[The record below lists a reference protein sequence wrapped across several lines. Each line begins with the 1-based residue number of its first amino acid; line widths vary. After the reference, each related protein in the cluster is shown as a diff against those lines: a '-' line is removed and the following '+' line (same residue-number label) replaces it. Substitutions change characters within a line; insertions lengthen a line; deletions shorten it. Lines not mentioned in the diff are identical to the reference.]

1 MKPAELWS
9 GLLQDASVV
18 THLPP
23 ANITMLQI
31 TDLKCSDESCIY
43 SALSY
48 VKHHATLLNIS
59 IAYITFDQ
67 ILWWKTVEIIDAK
80 SVDIVCQL
88 GGFHT
93 MMSFIGGLGSLM
105 NGAGLS
111 DLLTTVYGESS
122 VPHILSG
129 KAICRALRV
138 HLLVHAALMSKLIET
153 VLPDQQ
159 TSNLTEDAEPEE
171 DDSFRVKQN
180 SSTENEADN
189 LDNGG
194 DQTSNSELH
203 NNFRETI
210 GNFLNEKLKQ
220 SDVDDLTRNFEPV
233 RSAVTK

>member
-9 GLLQDASVV
+9 GLLQDASVG

-67 ILWWKTVEIIDAK
+67 ILWSKTVEIIDAK
-80 SVDIVCQL
+80 SVDIVCRL

-105 NGAGLS
+105 NGAG
-111 DLLTTVYGESS
+111 
-122 VPHILSG
+122 
-129 KAICRALRV
+129 
-138 HLLVHAALMSKLIET
+138 
-153 VLPDQQ
+153 
-159 TSNLTEDAEPEE
+159 
-171 DDSFRVKQN
+171 F
-180 SSTENEADN
+180 
-189 LDNGG
+189 
-194 DQTSNSELH
+194 
-203 NNFRETI
+203 
-210 GNFLNEKLKQ
+210 
-220 SDVDDLTRNFEPV
+220 
-233 RSAVTK
+233 

>member
-67 ILWWKTVEIIDAK
+67 ILWSKTVEIIDAK
-80 SVDIVCQL
+80 SVDIVCRL

-105 NGAGLS
+105 NGAG
-111 DLLTTVYGESS
+111 
-122 VPHILSG
+122 
-129 KAICRALRV
+129 
-138 HLLVHAALMSKLIET
+138 
-153 VLPDQQ
+153 
-159 TSNLTEDAEPEE
+159 
-171 DDSFRVKQN
+171 F
-180 SSTENEADN
+180 
-189 LDNGG
+189 
-194 DQTSNSELH
+194 
-203 NNFRETI
+203 
-210 GNFLNEKLKQ
+210 
-220 SDVDDLTRNFEPV
+220 
-233 RSAVTK
+233 